1 MFKWKIIKFYA
12 HKELI
17 SNLMLAT
24 SLLYTPNHQRCW
36 ILNWI
41 LMTCWKVSFLFNP
54 EDAVSMIT
62 NKNVK
67 CGLVRPQN
75 SFLLWNTHF
84 QMSLCSHDTMAL
96 LNCVQIW
103 LPFCVICWHL
113 QMAQCIVLTYRG
125 FWYYSWACL
134 VMSEIQS
141 YQRVLQRHLR
151 GWRPWES
158 KNLFDDVM

>member
-24 SLLYTPNHQRCW
+24 SLLCTPNHQRCW

-67 CGLVRPQN
+67 CGLVWPQN
-75 SFLLWNTHF
+75 SFLLWNTHS
-84 QMSLCSHDTMAL
+84 QMSLCPHDTMAL
-96 LNCVQIW
+96 LDCVQIW

-113 QMAQCIVLTYRG
+113 QMAQWIVLTY
-125 FWYYSWACL
+125 
-134 VMSEIQS
+134 
-141 YQRVLQRHLR
+141 LQRFLV
-151 GWRPWES
+151 
-158 KNLFDDVM
+158 LFLGVFSNVRDTIIPMSAATSSERLKTMRI